1 MSLRTSGRRRKRGGP
16 LDGEEL
22 NLLPLM
28 SLFVALVPTL
38 LYSAVFAPVSALG
51 IDFPGTGGTAAESP
65 LALTVRL
72 AETTVGLDGIPG
84 EVHAQR
90 DRSTPEA
97 HAAAMDAL
105 RAELDV
111 LHAAYPAARGAIV
124 VVAPLVPYRDVV
136 QVMDLVR
143 EAGFGNST
151 LLGAQA
157 AVADPALDPATT
169 TEAEPGAAP

>member
-1 MSLRTSGRRRKRGGP
+1 MSLRTSGRRRKRGGS
-16 LDGEEL
+16 LLEGEEL

-38 LYSAVFAPVSALG
+38 LYSAVFVPVSALG

-72 AETTVGLDGIPG
+72 AETTVGLDGVPG
-84 EVHAQR
+84 MAYAQR

-97 HAAAMDAL
+97 HAAAMDSL
-105 RAELDV
+105 RVELDE
-111 LHAAYPAARGAIV
+111 LHATYPSSRGAIV

-136 QVMDLVR
+136 AVMDVVR

-157 AVADPALDPATT
+157 AVA
-169 TEAEPGAAP
+169 EPEAAP